1 MRDVVRHI
9 LEGMPFYIPI
19 AAVLMAGLYGYIGY
33 KLILLTLEFLTCKRF
48 YF

>member
-1 MRDVVRHI
+1 MKDVARHI

-19 AAVLMAGLYGYIGY
+19 AACLMAGLYGYIGY
-33 KLILLTLEFLTCKRF
+33 KVLLTTFDFLTCKKI

>member
-1 MRDVVRHI
+1 MRDVIRQI
-9 LEGMPFYIPI
+9 LEIMPFYVPI

-33 KLILLTLEFLTCKRF
+33 KVLLTTFDFLTCKKI